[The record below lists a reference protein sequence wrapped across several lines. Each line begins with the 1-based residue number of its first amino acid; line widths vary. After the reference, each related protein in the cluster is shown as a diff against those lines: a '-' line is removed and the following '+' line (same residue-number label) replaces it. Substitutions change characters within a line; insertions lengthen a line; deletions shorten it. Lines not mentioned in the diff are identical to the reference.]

1 MLEQGS
7 KGRPRFERR
16 LWTPNATAFGGRA
29 SRRRF
34 YYEAFLPDPFAE
46 LALQL
51 PSDVATVVTHAET
64 EVRAL
69 NERAPDLGALEVLA
83 RQLLRAQA
91 VASSRIE
98 YLEMSHR
105 RRVLAVLALEAQYRI
120 ARPDVRQKRP

>member
-7 KGRPRFERR
+7 KVRPRFERR

-34 YYEAFLPDPFAE
+34 YYEAFLPDPIAE
-46 LALQL
+46 LDLQL

-83 RQLLRAQA
+83 RQLLRAEA

-98 YLEMSHR
+98 GLEMSHR
-105 RRVLAVLALEAQYRI
+105 RLARAEFAPEVGYVE
-120 ARPDVRQKRP
+120 